1 MRPALPWYQNKT
13 KISSHTHTHTH
24 THRKQNYRPIS
35 LMNRD
40 TVFRKITA
48 NQIEQYVERLIHHDQ
63 EGFIPGMRGF
73 FNIGKSVYVMHN
85 INKLKDKTPI
95 VISID
100 AEKHFDEIQHLLMT
114 GKKKKTPES
123 TERTMHRK
131 NIPQHNKG
139 HMKNSQLT
147 SYSAIKS

>member
-1 MRPALPWYQNKT
+1 
-13 KISSHTHTHTH
+13 
-24 THRKQNYRPIS
+24 
-35 LMNRD
+35 MNRD

-63 EGFIPGMRGF
+63 EGFIPGMQGF
-73 FNIGKSVYVMHN
+73 FNIGNSVYVMHN

-95 VISID
+95 IISVD
-100 AEKHFDEIQHLLMT
+100 AEKPFDEIQCLLMIE
-114 GKKKKTPES
+114 KKKKNS
-123 TERTMHRK
+123 RKYRKNTMQRK

-147 SYSAIKS
+147 SYSTIKS

>member
-1 MRPALPWYQNKT
+1 
-13 KISSHTHTHTH
+13 
-24 THRKQNYRPIS
+24 
-35 LMNRD
+35 MNRD

-85 INKLKDKTPI
+85 INKLKDKSPI
-95 VISID
+95 IISID

-114 GKKKKTPES
+114 GKKKKKLQKVQKEQC
-123 TERTMHRK
+123 TERTYLSIIK
-131 NIPQHNKG
+131 
-139 HMKNSQLT
+139 
-147 SYSAIKS
+147 AI

>member
-1 MRPALPWYQNKT
+1 
-13 KISSHTHTHTH
+13 
-24 THRKQNYRPIS
+24 
-35 LMNRD
+35 MNRD

-95 VISID
+95 IISID

-114 GKKKKTPES
+114 GKKKKKTPES

-147 SYSAIKS
+147 SYSTIKS